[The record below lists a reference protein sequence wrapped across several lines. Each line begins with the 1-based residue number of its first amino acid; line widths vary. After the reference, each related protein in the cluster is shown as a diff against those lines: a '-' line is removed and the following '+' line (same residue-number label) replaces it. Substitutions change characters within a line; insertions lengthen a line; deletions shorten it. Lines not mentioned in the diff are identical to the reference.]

1 MNKKRFTNDR
11 HSWAD
16 SILETKKGAIIVG
29 IIAIIFGVFFALT
42 TCINDPITRSEAVAY
57 SGEFREYEASRNY
70 RAIIFT
76 DGSSHEV
83 YPHTETEEFADTMR
97 TLPKGTK
104 LYLLVNPNSNYV
116 VEIRAG
122 SRELL
127 NFEESQAA
135 IDAYDNGY
143 IGIGVFVCFAGVF
156 LIVYGIFSSKQKE
169 KETKKQKK
177 KAKRRASGAE
187 DVPLRNAD
195 REVKA
200 KILLKT
206 RVEGYEICYRRVKSV
221 NELVINGVVY
231 DEIKGVIEFAHNLSA
246 VVDGHTIEAGLS
258 EDSYS
263 YIMFDGQC
271 LANKQRL
278 I

>member
-1 MNKKRFTNDR
+1 MKGRKFTDR
-11 HSWAD
+11 RTWAD
-16 SILETKKGAIIVG
+16 AVLESKKGAIIVG
-29 IIAIIFGVFFALT
+29 IRAIIFGVFFALT

-70 RAIIFT
+70 RAIIFA
-76 DGSSHEV
+76 DGSSYEV
-83 YPHTETEEFADTMR
+83 YPHTETEEFADTMG

-104 LYLLVNPNSNYV
+104 LYLLVNPNSGYV

-156 LIVYGIFSSKQKE
+156 LIVYGFVSSDHKKKE
-169 KETKKQKK
+169 KSKQKK
-177 KAKRRASGAE
+177 KARHRASGAE
-187 DVPLRNAD
+187 DLPLRNAD

-271 LANKQRL
+271 LANKRRL

>member
-1 MNKKRFTNDR
+1 MKKKRFTNDR

-16 SILETKKGAIIVG
+16 SILESKKGAIIVG

-57 SGEFREYEASRNY
+57 SGEFREYEVSKNY

-83 YPHTETEEFADTMR
+83 YPHTETGEFADAMGS
-97 TLPKGTK
+97 LQKGTR
-104 LYLLVNPNSNYV
+104 LDLLVNPNSGYV

-156 LIVYGIFSSKQKE
+156 LIVYGFVSSDHKKKE
-169 KETKKQKK
+169 KSKQKK
-177 KAKRRASGAE
+177 KARRRSSGAE

-195 REVKA
+195 RDVKA

-206 RVEGYEICYRRVKSV
+206 RVQDYDICYRRVKSV